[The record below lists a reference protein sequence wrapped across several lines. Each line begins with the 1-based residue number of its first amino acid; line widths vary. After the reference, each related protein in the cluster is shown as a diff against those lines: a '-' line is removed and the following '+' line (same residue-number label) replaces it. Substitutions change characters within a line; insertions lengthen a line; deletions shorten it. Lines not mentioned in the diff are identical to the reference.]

1 MTSINSLAEVS
12 FDIIINLQNSVQ
24 YGSDRFTIKNETTTR
39 PTISQCFDNDIQLS
53 SETYHSLIKL
63 ESENL

>member
-1 MTSINSLAEVS
+1 MFIDMDNNLKDNSS
-12 FDIIINLQNSVQ
+12 H
-24 YGSDRFTIKNETTTR
+24 GSNRFTIKNETKTR

-53 SETYHSLIKL
+53 SETYYSLINHIVPKW